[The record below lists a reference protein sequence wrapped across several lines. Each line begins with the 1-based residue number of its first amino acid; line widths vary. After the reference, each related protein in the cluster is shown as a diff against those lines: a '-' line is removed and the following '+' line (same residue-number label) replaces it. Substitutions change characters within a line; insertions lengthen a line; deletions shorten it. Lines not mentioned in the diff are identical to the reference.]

1 VEGLVLLLLVVFVL
15 LVVFIARTAAAAG
28 KIDALSK
35 KQNTIES
42 SSATLFSKVH
52 EIEAR
57 LAALEQ
63 HSPAASPQK
72 PEDRGAAET
81 RTAAKLQHTA
91 EPAAPAPPTPP
102 KPVIPEPALVS
113 TPPPLFTPATPR
125 RPSRTKEEWEALIG
139 GKLLN
144 RIGALALIIGV
155 GFFLKYAFDK
165 NWITESV
172 RVLIGVLIGASALL
186 VASRSHR
193 KGLQIFAQG
202 LVGAGIAILYLSV
215 YASFNF
221 YTLISQPVAFAMM
234 AGVTIIAFT
243 QAFKYNSFAVS
254 FLGWLGGFLTPILLS
269 SGESLEASFFTYL
282 ALLDIGLIVVLLRKD
297 AWFILEPLSL
307 LGTYALYYSWF
318 NQHYTDNDLALTLV
332 FLVVFWGLFH
342 ALNVARGMNRGS
354 SYPELRR
361 WEALVNAALFTTALF
376 DLINPH
382 HHEWMALATA
392 IAGMFYVVTALVVER
407 RRPDA
412 ALPVVGYLLT
422 AVVLFAIAVVTEFDS
437 FNIVIAW
444 TAEALLVLW
453 AGVKLQR
460 RYLWWAGCALL
471 ALSSLTLLGLNG
483 SLGYGLLEE
492 FRLLVNPRFLAFV
505 FLAGTIG
512 FSIHLLRGI
521 GDAVPSVLVEML
533 HYTWIVLAAIAV
545 SMEMNDHFRSL
556 MVGTSQVQE
565 GVLGY
570 RRFMMLGLMW
580 ALCSLPLLW
589 STVRQ
594 YRRPLYIAGLALLV
608 LTVLMLLGTDGR
620 LGYKPIETFQPLLNL
635 RAAAYLIAAG
645 AIGMAIFFLKRLGEH
660 RNDAFIEVLHYGW
673 ILVLLVLMTI
683 ETNDF
688 FRRAMIHSDGLAKDA
703 LSFSRYMVLAVVW
716 AITSLPLI
724 GSSAQHY
731 VRPTLFGGIWILL
744 TASCLAAIRG
754 IAFDPLAW
762 FVPLLNVRVLSIAMI
777 IVASVAAGLWLK
789 RAGGFSTWVPEMRNV
804 IRIALVVLLLVMTT
818 GEIRDFFQRD
828 IAVPSS
834 GNEESLET
842 IRNLENLQQ
851 MSLSGGWLVFSI
863 LLMGYGIWR
872 RARSL
877 RILAIG
883 LFGFTILKIFIYDLS
898 FLETVYRIVSFIAL
912 GVILLAVSY
921 LYQRYRAIIFE
932 PSPD

>member
-1 VEGLVLLLLVVFVL
+1 MEAVILLLLVVFVL
-15 LVVFIARTAAAAG
+15 LLVFIARTANASG
-28 KIDALSK
+28 KIDALGE
-35 KQNTIES
+35 KQKTIES
-42 SSATLFSKVH
+42 RSTTLLTKVD

-63 HSPAASPQK
+63 LQGMPPHG
-72 PEDRGAAET
+72 PEVRGAAET
-81 RTAAKLQHTA
+81 GTAAELLQTA

-102 KPVIPEPALVS
+102 EPAKPEPALIS
-113 TPPPLFTPATPR
+113 TPAPLFTPAPSQ

-172 RVLIGVLIGASALL
+172 RVLIGVLIGGSALL
-186 VASRSHR
+186 IASRSHR

-202 LVGAGIAILYLSV
+202 LVGAGVAILYLSV

-221 YTLISQPVAFAMM
+221 YTLVSQPVAFSMM
-234 AGVTIIAFT
+234 AGVTIVAFT

-254 FLGWLGGFLTPILLS
+254 LLGWLGGFLTPILLS
-269 SGESLEASFFTYL
+269 SGESQEASLFTYL

-307 LGTYALYYSWF
+307 LGTYGLYYSWF

-332 FLVVFWGLFH
+332 FLVIFWGLFH
-342 ALNVARGMNRGS
+342 ALDMARGMNSGS
-354 SYPELRR
+354 SFPQLRR
-361 WEALVNAALFTTALF
+361 WEALANAALFTIALF
-376 DLINPH
+376 NLIDPY
-382 HHEWMALATA
+382 HHEWMGLASA
-392 IAGMFYVVTALVVER
+392 IAGLFYVVTAMVMER

-412 ALPVVGYLLT
+412 RLPVMGYLLT
-422 AVVLFAIAVVTEFDS
+422 GVALFALAAVTEFDR

-444 TAEALLVLW
+444 TLEALLVLW

-460 RYLWWAGCALL
+460 RYLWRAGCALL

-483 SLGYGLLEE
+483 SLGYAPLEE

-505 FLAGTIG
+505 FLTGTIG
-512 FSIHLLRGI
+512 FAVHLLRRV
-521 GDAVPSVLVEML
+521 GDAVPSALVETL

-545 SMEMNDHFRSL
+545 SIEMNDYFRTL
-556 MVGTSQVQE
+556 MVDTSQAQE

-570 RRFMMLGLMW
+570 RRFMMLGLLW
-580 ALCSLPLLW
+580 ALCSIPLLW

-594 YRRPLYIAGLALLV
+594 YRRPLYIAGLALLA
-608 LTVLMLLGTDGR
+608 LAALMLLGTDGR
-620 LGYKPIETFQPLLNL
+620 LGYTPIEHFQPLLNL

-645 AIGMAIFFLKRLGEH
+645 AIGMAIFFLKRLGDH
-660 RNDAFIEVLHYGW
+660 RNEALIEVLHYGW

-688 FRRAMIHSDGLAKDA
+688 FRRAMINSDGLAKDA
-703 LSFSRYMVLAVVW
+703 LSFNRYMVLAAVW

-724 GSSAQHY
+724 GTSVRHY

-744 TASCLAAIRG
+744 VASCLAALRG
-754 IAFDPLAW
+754 ITFDPLAW
-762 FVPLLNVRVLSIAMI
+762 FVPLLNVRVLSIALI
-777 IVASVAAGLWLK
+777 IVAAVAAGLWLK
-789 RAGGFSTWVPEMRNV
+789 RAEGFSTWVPEMRSV
-804 IRIALVVLLLVMTT
+804 IRIVLVVMLLVLTT

-828 IAVPSS
+828 IAAVSS
-834 GNEESLET
+834 GTEDSLQT
-842 IRNLENLQQ
+842 IRKLENLQQ
-851 MSLSGGWLVFSI
+851 MSLSGGWLLFSI
-863 LLMGYGIWR
+863 LLMGSGIWR

-877 RILAIG
+877 RIFAII

-932 PSPD
+932 PSAD